1 VEPATD
7 TQAPVTGQN
16 GPAGAAG
23 GPNARSKPRN
33 VKYPIQLRV
42 NITPAM
48 AASVA
53 RLAQYREMPEGIIC
67 REILKQSLLQL
78 DPQYRADIGVNTRNQ
93 QHG

>member
-1 VEPATD
+1 MDTSTD
-7 TQAPVTGQN
+7 AQAPAPGKN
-16 GPAGAAG
+16 GPAAG
-23 GPNARSKPRN
+23 TDVPNGKARPRN
-33 VKYPIQLRV
+33 IKYPIQLRI

-53 RLAQYREMPEGIIC
+53 RLAAYREMPEGIIC

-78 DPQYRADIGVNTRNQ
+78 DPQYRQAIGMNTGNQ